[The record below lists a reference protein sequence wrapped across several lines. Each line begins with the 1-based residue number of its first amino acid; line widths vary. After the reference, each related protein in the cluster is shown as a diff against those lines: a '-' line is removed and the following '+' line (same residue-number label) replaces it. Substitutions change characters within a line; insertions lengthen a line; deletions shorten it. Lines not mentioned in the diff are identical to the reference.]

1 MLTEGKVRAIAAQVA
16 AAIAGKVKP
25 NVSDAQIE
33 SAVEVV
39 IQRMQENG
47 ELVPGDGISDEKIAE
62 AVELYFEEN
71 PLDAYPTTTAM
82 QAAISKA
89 LADCAK
95 ANHNHDDAYAPKSHN
110 HDGTYAKAS
119 DIPTVPTALP
129 NPHPITINGTRYDG
143 SEPVDIIIEGGASG
157 GGGGEGSDIEVVTS
171 KDEMTDTSKTYAYNG
186 TLWIYKETP
195 ASEYVNLIDK
205 GIKVDGNTGVLS
217 GQTMR
222 YAVGRFSGNSVKVGT
237 NSTSWVTGVFSL
249 AKGQTIRLYNVTIT
263 AESETYGHR
272 FAYVTSAL
280 GYVSGN
286 HQNNIYSYATITDD
300 CIEIT
305 CANDNAAYIWF
316 EVAANGITDASI
328 ITVNQE
334 VTEASAEWV
343 DTGELY
349 DASSSSSSGSTAVL
363 LGMIQKNTAAT
374 EKVATDLDMHKAEE
388 RGDAA
393 VPSWWTDAVESAIA
407 KVKAAQDE
415 CGVKGV
421 NFAYFSDLH
430 RSPNGEAHTN
440 YLGAICA
447 AVMDECHI
455 PIALNAGDTMDR
467 ATLYSTDEVAASFQ
481 SAFDVLAPIGATRL
495 LTVPGNHDGV
505 WGKYTPASGSA
516 VSYVNKI
523 SPAKLWNHLQRDGAQ
538 DLRRVYS
545 ESGSYYYVDNIPQKT
560 RFICLDSHFYDGPE
574 ITGGTVAHTT
584 FGFGAEQIAWFSDVA
599 CKVDSGWS
607 VVIMCHYPPTDTP
620 IGSANHMTDSI
631 YDDVDSFRNAV
642 VAAKAAGVD
651 VVGIFVGHVHR
662 DAIVED
668 SKMGCKVVTVTCGT
682 WGSGT
687 GPKDSS
693 EATRVVGSANETAV
707 DFVTVNRA
715 ARTVTITRLGVG
727 SDRMFDY

>member
-47 ELVPGDGISDEKIAE
+47 ELVPGGGISDEKIAE

-71 PLDAYPTTTAM
+71 PLNAYPTTTAM
-82 QAAISKA
+82 QAAISAA
-89 LADCAK
+89 LK
-95 ANHNHDDAYAPKSHN
+95 NYV
-110 HDGTYAKAS
+110 KAS

-157 GGGGEGSDIEVVTS
+157 GGGEEGPDVEVVTS

-186 TLWIYKETP
+186 TLWVYKETP

-249 AKGQTIRLYNVTIT
+249 TSGHTIRLYNVTIT

-272 FAYVTSAL
+272 FAYVTSDFK
-280 GYVSGN
+280 YVSGN
-286 HQNNIYSYATITDD
+286 HQNNIYTYATTTDD

-305 CANDNAAYIWF
+305 CANDNASYIWF

-328 ITVNQE
+328 ITVDQE

-343 DTGELY
+343 DTGEPY
-349 DASSSSSSGSTAVL
+349 DASSSSSSSGSTAVL
-363 LGMIQKNTAAT
+363 LGMIQKNAAAV
-374 EKVATDLDMHKAEE
+374 EEVATKLDMHKAEAQ
-388 RGDAA
+388 GDVA
-393 VPSWWTDAVESAIA
+393 VPSWWTDAVEAAIT

-415 CGVKGV
+415 GGVKGV
-421 NFAYFSDLH
+421 SFAYFSDLH
-430 RSPNGEAHTN
+430 RSANGEAHTN

-584 FGFGAEQIAWFSDVA
+584 WGFGAEQIDWFSDVA

-607 VVIMCHYPPTDTP
+607 VVIMCHYPPTDTL
-620 IGSANHMTDSI
+620 IGTTNHMTDSV
-631 YDDVDSFRNAV
+631 YDDVDSFRDAV

-651 VVGIFVGHVHR
+651 VVGFFVGHVHR

-668 SKMGCKVVTVTCGT
+668 SKMGCKVVSVTCGT